1 MKYQGNF
8 FSLPNDIFILGLCPG
23 ELSVYSY
30 LRRCEDQKTHQC
42 WPSYKNIG
50 SATGMSENTVSKYV
64 QKLVDRGMIATEP
77 TKVTT
82 RNGMT
87 RNGNLLYTVL
97 PPLDV
102 IDQHYQQKLVELG
115 QETERI
121 RVQKLQE
128 QQAPGALWTP
138 L

>member
-1 MKYQGNF
+1 
-8 FSLPNDIFILGLCPG
+8 
-23 ELSVYSY
+23 
-30 LRRCEDQKTHQC
+30 
-42 WPSYKNIG
+42 
-50 SATGMSENTVSKYV
+50 MSENTVSKYV

-102 IDQHYQQKLVELG
+102 IDQYYQQKLVELG
-115 QETERI
+115 QETERL
-121 RVQKLQE
+121 RLQKLQE
-128 QQAPGALWTP
+128 
-138 L
+138 

>member
-1 MKYQGNF
+1 MKYKGNF
-8 FSLPNDIFILGLCPG
+8 FSLPNDIFILGRCSG

-50 SATGMSENTVSKYV
+50 NAGCMSENTVSKYV
-64 QKLVDRGMIATEP
+64 QMVGDRGMIATEP
-77 TKVTT
+77 AKVTT

-97 PPLDV
+97 SPLDV

-115 QETERI
+115 EETERL
-121 RVQKLQE
+121 RLQKLQA
-128 QQAPGALWTP
+128 QQAQEALWTP

>member
-30 LRRCEDQKTHQC
+30 LRRCEDHKTHQC

-50 SATGMSENTVSKYV
+50 SAVCMSENTVSKYV

-82 RNGMT
+82 RNG
-87 RNGNLLYTVL
+87 NLLYTVL
-97 PPLDV
+97 SPLDV

-115 QETERI
+115 EETERL
-121 RVQKLQE
+121 RLQKLQA
-128 QQAPGALWTP
+128 QQAQEALCTP